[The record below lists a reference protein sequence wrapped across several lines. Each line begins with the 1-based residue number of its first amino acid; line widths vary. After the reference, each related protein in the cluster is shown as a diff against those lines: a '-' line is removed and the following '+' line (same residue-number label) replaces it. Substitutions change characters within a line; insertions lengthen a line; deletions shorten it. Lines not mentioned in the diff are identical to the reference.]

1 LIILK
6 VKQKGHLVDIPG
18 VASFRTPAE
27 VDISNAEINLVIFSL
42 KNCGI
47 DDFEITTK
55 EEKKKTIKK
64 DKTELSKKEKMK
76 EVMME
81 ERFNRLER
89 MIANLSQKSASEKNI
104 PEEQITN
111 KLNDLEVL
119 SKRILEKEIVRQIV
133 YTDKDK
139 RDDPIVE
146 ELYEEAFIPKIDIS
160 EMKMKGSST
169 ETIGTL
175 DDVDESADAL
185 SKLKG

>member
-1 LIILK
+1 
-6 VKQKGHLVDIPG
+6 
-18 VASFRTPAE
+18 
-27 VDISNAEINLVIFSL
+27 
-42 KNCGI
+42 
-47 DDFEITTK
+47 
-55 EEKKKTIKK
+55 
-64 DKTELSKKEKMK
+64 M
-76 EVMME
+76 
-81 ERFNRLER
+81 
-89 MIANLSQKSASEKNI
+89 
-104 PEEQITN
+104 
-111 KLNDLEVL
+111 EVL